1 MIPPIY
7 FNVEEARKYLIEH
20 GDVYTIRKE
29 RAVGFTM
36 ARYGSYFNFNR
47 LGTVNI
53 SPVLQLRSMSMEEQL
68 KPFVAQSG
76 FESVVRWMHGVPRW
90 DNSMFLYYVKFVK

>member
-20 GDVYTIRKE
+20 GEVYTIRKE
-29 RAVGFTM
+29 RHAGFAM
-36 ARYGSYFNFNR
+36 ARCGSFMRFDR

-76 FESVVRWMHGVPRW
+76 FESVARWMHGVPRW